1 MRAETGESFF
11 LPSFFCQFFDF
22 AVHTENCCGKIE
34 FGCKTRFDLEFAP
47 ENERSVVAENRM
59 STQTPEIPEPRQDAE
74 RRQKRRRLRIALL
87 ALVTTMLFALLFVQA
102 AFNTLEWLRPSS
114 VGETFSLYALSTL
127 NFLAFVVLL
136 MVLVRNIIKLRRER
150 LQQKLGA
157 RFKTRI
163 VIFFIALSTLP
174 VTFLFFLTTGF
185 INRSIDKWFS
195 LPGNEMLMNAY
206 QIQNAY
212 LEGEQKGL
220 NRTAVTLARLVARTE
235 AERFR
240 VTLALE
246 LENQQLILAQL
257 YDKEGRLLAQAAKP
271 EGGEFSRDHRLVL
284 DQSRA
289 KAMAGESFDAP
300 RVNETG
306 KNVICLISAVPALIE
321 QGIEQGGAL
330 VVARRIPEN
339 LVGSVTRIREFNE
352 QYETLKE
359 NQKLTRRTSLQ
370 TLLLITLL
378 VLFIAYW
385 LAIYVAR
392 GLTDPVRQLT
402 EATERIKRGDLSY
415 RAGVVGD
422 DELAALAVSFN
433 EMTAELGENR
443 RRLEHSTAELQAIN
457 AALDERRHYIETIMQ
472 SLSAGV
478 ISLDENSNVT
488 MINEAAKQLLRIDGQ
503 PASGV
508 ALAALLPEE
517 QREELRRMIQRAER
531 LWSVTREVHF
541 TLANQIKLDAA
552 VTVTALH
559 DPLGQLGVQSR
570 GAVIVIEDLT
580 ELIEAQRRAAWSE
593 VARRMAHEI
602 KNPLTPIR
610 LSAERLAKNLLG
622 DWNGSGGAAK
632 KPDCLNERQ
641 ENLVR
646 ECTGMIGAEVATLQ
660 RMVDEFS
667 NFARL
672 PNATLENVSLNEVV
686 ENAIKLYDE
695 RLDGIRLERHLA
707 PSLSPVMID
716 AEQIKRALV
725 NLIDNAA
732 EAMAGVNGD
741 RRITVSTREL
751 DDRGVVELMVADTGP
766 GIPAE
771 DRERIFD
778 PYFST
783 RKRGTG
789 LGLAIVSRI
798 VAEHQGR
805 IRVQEN
811 VPCGARFIIELP
823 LTREGN
829 GSFDSH
835 SG

>member
-1 MRAETGESFF
+1 
-11 LPSFFCQFFDF
+11 
-22 AVHTENCCGKIE
+22 
-34 FGCKTRFDLEFAP
+34 
-47 ENERSVVAENRM
+47 M
-59 STQTPEIPEPRQDAE
+59 STQTPEISKDAE
-74 RRQKRRRLRIALL
+74 RRVRRRRLRIFIL
-87 ALVTTMLFALLFVQA
+87 AAVTAVLFALLFVQA

-114 VGETFSLYALSTL
+114 VSETFSLYALSTL
-127 NFLAFVVLL
+127 NFLAFIVLL
-136 MVLVRNIIKLRRER
+136 MVLVRNVIKLRRER

-163 VIFFIALSTLP
+163 VLFFIALSMLP
-174 VTFLFFLTTGF
+174 VTFLFFATTGF

-195 LPGNEMLMNAY
+195 LPGNEILMSAY
-206 QIQNAY
+206 QIQKAY
-212 LEGEQKGL
+212 VEGEQTGL
-220 NRTAVTLARLVARTE
+220 NRTAMTIAKLLGRIEADRLSDTLAEEVANQNLILARL
-235 AERFR
+235 
-240 VTLALE
+240 
-246 LENQQLILAQL
+246 
-257 YDKEGRLLAQAAKP
+257 YDREGRLVAQSAKP
-271 EGGEFSRDHRLVL
+271 EVEKLRGDF
-284 DQSRA
+284 RA
-289 KAMAGESFDAP
+289 ALESARTKAIAGEKFGMPQITDA
-300 RVNETG
+300 G
-306 KNVICLISAVPALIE
+306 KQMIYLIAAVPVTMELAELAE
-321 QGIEQGGAL
+321 PARQPAQSAQSAQSGGSL
-330 VVARRIPEN
+330 VIARQIPEN
-339 LVGSVTRIREFNE
+339 LVGSVSLIRKQNE
-352 QYETLKE
+352 VYESLKE
-359 NQKLTRRTSLQ
+359 NQKLTRSSFLQ
-370 TLLLITLL
+370 TLALITLL

-385 LAIYVAR
+385 LAINVAR
-392 GLTDPVRQLT
+392 GLTDPVQQLA

-415 RAGVVGD
+415 RAGVVGE

-433 EMTAELGENR
+433 EMTVELGENR
-443 RRLEHSTAELQAIN
+443 QRLERSTAELQAIN

-488 MINEAAKQLLRIDGQ
+488 MINEAAKQLLKLDGQ

-517 QREELRRMIQRAER
+517 QREELRQMIRRAER

-541 TLANQIKLDAA
+541 TLANRTKLDAA

-559 DPLGQLGVQSR
+559 DPPGQSGIQSR

-622 DWNGSGGAAK
+622 DQNGTNGAAK
-632 KPDCLNERQ
+632 RPDCLSERQ
-641 ENLVR
+641 ESLVR

-672 PNATLENVSLNEVV
+672 PKASFENESLNGVV

-695 RLDGIRLERHLA
+695 RLDDIRLERRLA
-707 PSLSPVMID
+707 PDLPLVLID

-732 EAMAGVNGD
+732 EAMAQVTGD
-741 RRITVSTREL
+741 RRIMVSTREMA
-751 DDRGVVELMVADTGP
+751 DRGGVELMVEDTGP

-811 VPCGARFIIELP
+811 TPRGARFIIELP
-823 LTREGN
+823 LTREGD

-835 SG
+835 RR